1 MTEPGTVT
9 EPRAVTAPGAVIE
22 TRGLTKRYRGGQL
35 AVDGL
40 DLSVPG
46 GSVFGFLGP
55 NGSGKTTTIRMLMG
69 LIDPTSGTAQVL
81 GHPMP
86 GAARAVLPQVG
97 ALIEG
102 PALYGFLSGRD
113 NLLRYD
119 CADPTADPR
128 TRRDRVGQALDRVG
142 LAAAAGKKAKAYSLG
157 MKQRLG
163 LAAALLQPRR
173 LLVLDEP
180 TNGLDPQG
188 MREIRALVRELAAEG
203 TTVFLSSHLLDEIE
217 QVCTHAAVMARGRL
231 ITQGPVADLAAGAR
245 GRLAVTTPDPG
256 EAARVLKELGVTGI
270 TVDGDRVSAE
280 APPGDVELADLS
292 AALVHAGVR
301 LRSFG
306 VERASLEDAFVALT
320 GEGFD
325 VAG

>member
-1 MTEPGTVT
+1 MSDAAIHTQ
-9 EPRAVTAPGAVIE
+9 
-22 TRGLTKRYRGGQL
+22 GLTKTFRGGQV
-35 AVDGL
+35 AVDHL
-40 DLSVPG
+40 ELTVPG

-69 LIDPTSGTAQVL
+69 LIEPTSGTARVL
-81 GHPMP
+81 GRPMP
-86 GAARAVLPQVG
+86 RSVRTVLPQVG

-113 NLLRYD
+113 NLIRYD
-119 CADPTADPR
+119 SADPTADPR
-128 TRRDRVGQALDRVG
+128 NRRTRVAAALDRVG

-188 MREIRALVRELAAEG
+188 MREIRALVRELASDG

-217 QVCTHAAVMARGRL
+217 QVCTHAAVMAKGRL
-231 ITQGPVADLAAGAR
+231 IVQGPVTELAAGAR
-245 GRLAVTTPDPG
+245 GRLVVTTPDTAD
-256 EAARVLKELGVTGI
+256 AARVLKEQGI
-270 TVDGDRVSAE
+270 
-280 APPGDVELADLS
+280 GDVVVTEGD
-292 AALVHAGVR
+292 G
-301 LRSFG
+301 RSDG
-306 VERASLEDAFVALT
+306 RNP
-320 GEGFD
+320 GEG
-325 VAG
+325 AG